1 MDTNEHE
8 SEGLAQKLGLA
19 RKVKRGKTVFIRT
32 TMLKDRAFPTRFL
45 TTDDT
50 DDTDSESDISVFI
63 RVIRG
68 QTLLVAAP
76 PRWVHWCLFVVSG
89 S

>member
-8 SEGLAQKLGLA
+8 SKGLAQKLALT

-32 TMLKDRAFPTRFL
+32 TMFKDRAFPTRCL

-50 DDTDSESDISVFI
+50 DNTD
-63 RVIRG
+63 
-68 QTLLVAAP
+68 
-76 PRWVHWCLFVVSG
+76 
-89 S
+89 